1 MSSVFPLTQEVTR
14 LRSGGVVTDPFGNE
28 VPGAPV
34 EDQIM
39 VFAWWIGS
47 SGEPYPSGHVE
58 RVISDA
64 SLIAAPGD
72 FEPSDQ
78 VILPGAGV
86 FEVEGRPANFDNNPW
101 WSPGVETVALRKVE
115 G

>member
-1 MSSVFPLTQEVTR
+1 MSSVFPLTQEVIR
-14 LRSGGVVTDPFGNE
+14 LRPGGTVTDPFGNE
-28 VPGAPV
+28 LPGPPSEEPV
-34 EDQIM
+34 L

-58 RVISDA
+58 RVVSDA
-64 SLIAAPGD
+64 SMIAAPGE
-72 FEPSDQ
+72 FQPSDQ
-78 VILPGAGV
+78 VLLPGAGV

-101 WSPGVETVALRKVE
+101 WSPGVETVSLRKVE